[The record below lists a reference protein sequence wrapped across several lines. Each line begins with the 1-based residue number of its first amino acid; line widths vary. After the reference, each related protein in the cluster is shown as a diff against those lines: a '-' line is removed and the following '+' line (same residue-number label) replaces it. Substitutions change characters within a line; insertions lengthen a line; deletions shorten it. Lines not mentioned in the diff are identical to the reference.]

1 LLDLVVYLNNA
12 NGKETT
18 LEAGTELG
26 KAELELESNLPKGE
40 SIEITFELDE
50 QGSLTLTG

>member
-1 LLDLVVYLNNA
+1 MLDLVVYLNNA